1 MAPKKKVER
10 TAASSRPKRTP
21 KPTTV
26 ATSSAPASK
35 PKKTT
40 TASKKAATKTAAPK
54 KAAATKVTKK
64 TAPKKA
70 ATKKTAA
77 KKAGAAAK
85 GAQKASTAKYEKWV
99 IPAYANPHGAVEG
112 QKRIDARKKKEAEE
126 EKKYK
131 HENIDARY
139 TPLVIKEL
147 KKDYEEG
154 VSKGEWEKVGFDKFL
169 KTYKS
174 FDAQAWDKAHE
185 RHIGS
190 IEGDYTSKQADAM
203 IKDMHARRDKNEI
216 PHIHT
221 ITDYLYWKEID
232 KERAKIIAKY
242 KADYKKG
249 QQKKKQGN
257 VVSAAVSSPV
267 KKVQSSIVNAS
278 PVKKAQ
284 DALSRSRS
292 MSPEK
297 QKKVWRSDSGYQA
310 DNEQQS
316 VMSRT
321 WELAANAVEAMR
333 SAVNPE

>member
-1 MAPKKKVER
+1 MAPKKKVEQ
-10 TAASSRPKRTP
+10 TAASSRPKRPP

-26 ATSSAPASK
+26 ATSLAPAPK
-35 PKKTT
+35 PKKKT

-54 KAAATKVTKK
+54 KAAATKVI
-64 TAPKKA
+64 
-70 ATKKTAA
+70 KKTAA
-77 KKAGAAAK
+77 KKAGTTAK
-85 GAQKASTAKYEKWV
+85 KVAQKASTAKYDKWV
-99 IPAYANPHGAVEG
+99 IPAYENPHGPVEG
-112 QKRIDARKKKEAEE
+112 QKRIDARKKKEAEASE
-126 EKKYK
+126 KYK

-139 TPLVIKEL
+139 TPPVIKEL

-154 VSKGEWEKVGFDKFL
+154 VSKGEWEKMGFDKFL
-169 KTYKS
+169 KTYKG

-185 RHIGS
+185 RKIGN
-190 IEGDYTSKQADAM
+190 IEGDYTSKQADAI
-203 IKDMHARRDKNEI
+203 IKDMHARREKGEI
-216 PHIHT
+216 PHILT

-242 KADYKKG
+242 KADYKKE
-249 QQKKKQGN
+249 QKKKQGN
-257 VVSAAVSSPV
+257 VSTAVSSPV
-267 KKVQSSIVNAS
+267 KKVQNSTVNAS

-284 DALSRSRS
+284 DALTRSKS
-292 MSPEK
+292 KSPEK
-297 QKKVWRSDSGYQA
+297 QKKMWSHDSGYQA

>member
-26 ATSSAPASK
+26 ATSSAPAPK
-35 PKKTT
+35 PKKKT
-40 TASKKAATKTAAPK
+40 TASK

-70 ATKKTAA
+70 ATKKSAP
-77 KKAGAAAK
+77 KKAGAIAKK

-99 IPAYANPHGAVEG
+99 IPPYENPHGPVEG
-112 QKRIDARKKKEAEE
+112 QKRIDARKKKEAEASE
-126 EKKYK
+126 KYK
-131 HENIDARY
+131 HENIGSRY
-139 TPLVIKEL
+139 TPSVIKEL

-154 VSKGEWEKVGFDKFL
+154 VSKGEWEKMGFDNFL
-169 KTYKS
+169 KTYKG

-185 RHIGS
+185 RKIGN

-203 IKDMHARRDKNEI
+203 IKDMHARREKGEI
-216 PHIHT
+216 PHILT

-242 KADYKKG
+242 KADYKKE
-249 QQKKKQGN
+249 QKKKQGN
-257 VVSAAVSSPV
+257 ASAVSSPV
-267 KKVQSSIVNAS
+267 KKVQNSIVNAS

-284 DALSRSRS
+284 DALTRSRS
-292 MSPEK
+292 KSPEK
-297 QKKVWRSDSGYQA
+297 QKKIRSHDSGHQA